1 MSLLDS
7 IKFNEAGLV
16 PAIAQDAT
24 SGRVLMMAWMN
35 EEAVFETFN
44 TGFAHYYSRSRQQQ
58 WKKGESS
65 GNVQEVKEVRMDCD
79 NDTIVLKI
87 KQVGDAA
94 CHTGHRSCF
103 YKKFE
108 NGNWIEEG
116 ELVFD
121 PKEVYGK

>member
-1 MSLLDS
+1 M
-7 IKFNEAGLV
+7 IKPDFEKGDGLIPV
-16 PAIAQDAT
+16 IAQDAET
-24 SGRVLMMAWMN
+24 GEVLMLAYMN
-35 EEAVFETFN
+35 EESFNATLET
-44 TGFAHYYSRSRQQQ
+44 GKASYYSRSRGKF
-58 WKKGESS
+58 WMKGESS

-87 KQVGDAA
+87 KQIGDAA

>member
-1 MSLLDS
+1 MVKPDFE
-7 IKFNEAGLV
+7 KGDGLIPV
-16 PAIAQDAT
+16 IAQDAET
-24 SGRVLMMAWMN
+24 GEVLMLAYMN
-35 EEAVFETFN
+35 EEAFKATLET
-44 TGFAHYYSRSRQQQ
+44 GKASYYSRSRGKF
-58 WKKGESS
+58 WMKGESS

-103 YKKFE
+103 YKKYE
-108 NGNWIEEG
+108 NGTWIEEG